1 MKRLLLVLT
10 SCLLL
15 TACTKQQILDR
26 STLFL
31 VSALDNAPNG
41 QLEVTLGLTKFKAGD
56 PGSVSDEFFS
66 KVGHTSSGITDLM
79 NMQLVRPINPGKLSV
94 VLFGKDKAAHG
105 LSQELDVILR
115 NAQYSRRMYLA
126 VVDGEAK
133 KLLEGNFSSGEE
145 KGLFLYNLFDTN
157 TRKGLIPSR
166 NLHQFEYSLVGK
178 GIDPFLPLLKMQNGK
193 VAITGMALFKDDRY
207 VVTINEK
214 QARIMKLLMNQT
226 KRGIFEAKLGEGS
239 YVSIDNTGSKVNYR
253 IYKNSRYPSVMI
265 NLVIEGKVRDSRE
278 VTYPNQELRRIEES
292 IKKDI
297 RTSGLELIN
306 LLKEKEI
313 DPLGL
318 GDFVRSKTRN
328 WSEEAWKEM
337 YPSLN
342 VRLLVTVHLTETGV
356 KK

>member
-1 MKRLLLVLT
+1 MKRLIFVLA

-31 VSALDNAPNG
+31 VSALDKAPNG
-41 QLEVTLGLTKFKAGD
+41 QLEVTLGLTKFKAGE
-56 PGSVSDEFFS
+56 PGSVSDELIS

-94 VLFGKDKAAHG
+94 VLFGKDNAANG
-105 LSQELDVILR
+105 LAQDLDVVLR

-126 VVDGEAK
+126 VVDGKAK

-178 GIDPFLPLLKMQNGK
+178 GIDPFLPLLKIQNGK
-193 VAITGMALFKDDRY
+193 VAITGIALFKDDRY
-207 VVTINEK
+207 VVSINEK
-214 QARIMKLLMNQT
+214 QSRIMKLLMNNT
-226 KRGIFEAKLGEGS
+226 RRGIFEIKLAEGS
-239 YVSIDNTGSKVNYR
+239 YVSVDNTGSKVNYR
-253 IYKNSRYPSVMI
+253 IQKNTKVPSVMI
-265 NLVIEGKVRDSRE
+265 HLVIEGKVRDARK
-278 VTYPNQELRRIEES
+278 VPYPNQELHRIEAS
-292 IKKDI
+292 LTNDI
-297 RTSGLELIN
+297 RTAGMDLIN
-306 LLKEKEI
+306 LLKENEI

-328 WSEEAWKEM
+328 WSEKEWKEM
-337 YPSLN
+337 YPTMN
-342 VRLLVTVHLTETGV
+342 VGLSVKVNLTETGV